1 MFKTMGFGLVAA
13 AVLSAPAF
21 AQVTAGRVTEAG
33 AIQRMARVTAF
44 KLSPVSFTL
53 NNKPDFDLRPKIAQN
68 NLQVKNQGNRN
79 TCSVFAIT
87 FLLEY
92 LFATQKGFGIAT
104 DFSEE
109 YLNTMKNVACNIK
122 KDGGFFS
129 QIAKGYAMYGIYMS
143 GLVPY
148 KPAYDPNYKVPSEYV
163 QVAMKWDRAK
173 AHFIKEWN
181 PNMGASPIQIDQA
194 CAYLSKNIPVAGGF
208 LWPNSLQFETKG
220 GLTVMKTPTSKNQVF
235 DGHSVALVG
244 FKKSNLFPGGGYF
257 IVRNSWGKGWGE
269 DGYAY
274 MTFDY
279 VKKYAN
285 DLFAYKF

>member
-1 MFKTMGFGLVAA
+1 MIVRFGMASLAAFAVAA
-13 AVLSAPAF
+13 SAAAQTTARATPTVQFVAVRAKPTVHKF
-21 AQVTAGRVTEAG
+21 VPPKFIV
-33 AIQRMARVTAF
+33 
-44 KLSPVSFTL
+44 
-53 NNKPDFDLRPKIAQN
+53 NNKPDVDLRPKIAQN
-68 NLQVKNQGNRN
+68 NLQVKHQGNRN

-87 FLLEY
+87 FCLEF

-129 QIAKGYAMYGIYMS
+129 QIAQGYAMYGIYMT

-148 KPAYDPNYKVPSEYV
+148 KAAYDPNYKVPNEYV
-163 QVAMKWDRAK
+163 AVAMKWDRAK
-173 AHFIKEWN
+173 SHFIKEWN
-181 PNMGASPIQIDQA
+181 PNNGASQIQIDQA
-194 CAYLSKNIPVAGGF
+194 CAYLSQNIPVAGGF
-208 LWPNSLQFETKG
+208 LWPNNLQFETIA
-220 GLTVMKTPTSKNQVF
+220 GLQVMKTPASKSQVF

-244 FKKSNLFPGGGYF
+244 FKKSNFFPGGGYF
-257 IVRNSWGKGWGE
+257 ILRNSWGKGWGE

-274 MTFDY
+274 MSFDY